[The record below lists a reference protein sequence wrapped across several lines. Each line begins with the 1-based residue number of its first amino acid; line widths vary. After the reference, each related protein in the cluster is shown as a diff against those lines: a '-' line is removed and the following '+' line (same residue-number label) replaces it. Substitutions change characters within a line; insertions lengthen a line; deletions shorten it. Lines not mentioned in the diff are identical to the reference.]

1 MTPLGLRT
9 SRKRD
14 SHAPASGLYERDFF
28 LWTEEQAALLRAQ
41 VGGSIGLDAA
51 NLAEEIES
59 LGRSQKNELRSR
71 LLVVLLHLLKWR
83 FQPGG
88 RSSGWRGTLVE
99 QRRRIAQALDESPS
113 LRAFPATAF
122 EAEYDTARIKAAD
135 ETMLPD
141 RVFPAR
147 CPFTI
152 EQVLDP
158 DFYPEAD

>member
-9 SRKRD
+9 SRKRP
-14 SHAPASGLYERDFF
+14 SHAPASDLYESDFF
-28 LWTEEQAALLRAQ
+28 LWTEQQAARLRAQ
-41 VGGSIGLDAA
+41 AGNAAGLDVA

-99 QRRRIAQALDESPS
+99 QRRRIAQALEDSPS
-113 LRAFPATAF
+113 LRAFPASVF
-122 EAEYDTARIKAAD
+122 EAEYQTARVKAAD
-135 ETMLPD
+135 ETLLPD
-141 RVFPAR
+141 RVFPIQ

-152 EQVLDP
+152 EQCLDP